1 MLVYTRRP
9 ATPLSAAEMADVDRS
24 LQPPKRALEALDKL
38 AQQQEK
44 AVKVYDAS

>member
-9 ATPLSAAEMADVDRS
+9 ATPLSAAEMVDVDASIEAPR
-24 LQPPKRALEALDKL
+24 RALDALDQL
-38 AQQQEK
+38 AKQQET